1 MDSKREMDVLSALD
15 ELRSLNARKQKLSFD
30 QVLSALKKS
39 EKEEEEKETK
49 KRLLSEELDP
59 DDEEAIRTLFYQQRA
74 KLQKTDQPE
83 SDKESSA
90 NAKLPKPSLPEAKP
104 SSKGSSKAKERKKGL
119 FGTSLKIRVK
129 KKKDDG

>member
-1 MDSKREMDVLSALD
+1 MDVLSALD

-39 EKEEEEKETK
+39 EKEEEEKEKETK
-49 KRLLSEELDP
+49 KRLLSEEELDP

-74 KLQKTDQPE
+74 KLQKTEGPE
-83 SDKESSA
+83 SDKESPVK
-90 NAKLPKPSLPEAKP
+90 AKLPKPSLAEAKP
-104 SSKGSSKAKERKKGL
+104 SSKGPSKAKERKKGL

-129 KKKDDG
+129 KKKDGG